1 MNPLQIA
8 GSRRGSEDL
17 GDARRLPFTGTRVR
31 RCACGSGVLSVP
43 TRGGRGSGVALAACL
58 SCSSAAELGA
68 GLDLEGAQGGSE
80 AVQLTEAQPDEGS
93 SECGGVEDCDRSS
106 AVEEA
111 FRTSFYAGESS
122 VLQVLA
128 SDECRV
134 TVARGVSSRIKLG
147 PAERLNRRAVWYF
160 DEGEA
165 AVATTSAGCADPVP
179 ARAVAQRRGIY
190 LKYAHETAT
199 LAGEVPS
206 CAESAISGTVDERR
220 IGLHIDAGSCA
231 KACSGWMAAEPTR
244 PPGWTCELSPFAL
257 VLPVAPEPV
266 EDLGRAFGGY

>member
-1 MNPLQIA
+1 MNPRHIA
-8 GSRRGSEDL
+8 GGCPGSEDPR
-17 GDARRLPFTGTRVR
+17 DAHRSSFVAIRVR
-31 RCACGSGVLSVP
+31 RCACGGGVLSVP
-43 TRGGRGSGVALAACL
+43 TRGARGSGIALVACL

-68 GLDLEGAQGGSE
+68 GVDVEGAQGDSE
-80 AVQLTEAQPDEGS
+80 AVQLTGAHPDEGS
-93 SECGGVEDCDRSS
+93 FECDGVEGCDRSL
-106 AVEEA
+106 AVEQA

-122 VLQVLA
+122 VLQALA
-128 SDECRV
+128 SDECHV
-134 TVARGVSSRIKLG
+134 TLARAVRSRIKLG

-206 CAESAISGTVDERR
+206 CAESSISGTVDEERV
-220 IGLHIDAGSCA
+220 GLYIDAGSCA
-231 KACSGWMAAEPTR
+231 KTCSGWMAAEPTR

-266 EDLGRAFGGY
+266 EDLGRPFGGY